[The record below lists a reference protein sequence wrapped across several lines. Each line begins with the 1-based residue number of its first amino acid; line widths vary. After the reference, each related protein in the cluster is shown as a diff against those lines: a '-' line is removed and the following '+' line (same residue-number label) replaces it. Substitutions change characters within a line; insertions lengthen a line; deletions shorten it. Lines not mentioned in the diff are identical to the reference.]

1 MSKNAQVAPHRDSR
15 NQGVS
20 YLRAFGDFEGGKLW
34 VEDPAGQ
41 TEVRH
46 QDRMLM
52 GTLYPTKGHWLK
64 LNAKHLVHSVEKE
77 FLSVCTLQELES
89 LSRMR

>member
-1 MSKNAQVAPHRDSR
+1 M
-15 NQGVS
+15 S